1 MKQKYLKWLLF
12 TVVLL
17 ALLIISALFSL
28 TTGEFSI
35 SLKDVFR
42 LLNEKE
48 GMDYFVLSE
57 LRIPR
62 VLLGFAVGGGLS
74 LSGVILQGIFRNPL
88 VEPYTLGV
96 SGGAAVGV
104 AFVIIFG
111 LQITLGTFV
120 LPIAGFGGAILAL
133 VVVGSLGFLRGGV
146 DINKMLLIG
155 VMISF
160 VASSTLMLLMSMS
173 TKDNLQSI
181 VFWMMGSLEESN
193 RFLIK
198 TVVISSLVGL
208 ASSYFFARPLNAL
221 MLGEAKAGHLGVD
234 SKVTIRI
241 LFLIASLLTG
251 ICVAVAGVIGFV
263 GLVIPHF
270 IRLIIGPDHR
280 FLLIG
285 SFLGGGI
292 FLILSDILARTIIA
306 PNELPIGVITG
317 IAGGILFIAVLHQ
330 NKKKSSYG
338 K

>member
-1 MKQKYLKWLLF
+1 MRQKYLRWLLF
-12 TVVLL
+12 TFVLL
-17 ALLIISALFSL
+17 LLLILSALFSL
-28 TTGEFSI
+28 TVGEFSI
-35 SLKDVFR
+35 SIKDIFR
-42 LLNEKE
+42 LLKEKE

-74 LSGVILQGIFRNPL
+74 LAGVILQGIFKNPL

-104 AFVIIFG
+104 AFVIIFS
-111 LQITLGTFV
+111 LEITIGAFV
-120 LPIAGFGGAILAL
+120 LPIAGFGGAILVL
-133 VVVGSLGFLRGGV
+133 VLVGFLGFLRGGI

-160 VASSTLMLLMSMS
+160 VASSTLMLLMSIS
-173 TKDNLQSI
+173 TKDSLQSI

-193 RFLIK
+193 KLLIK
-198 TVVISSLVGL
+198 TVIISSFVGL
-208 ASSYFFARPLNAL
+208 VSSYFFARPLNAL
-221 MLGEAKAGHLGVD
+221 MLGEEKAGHLGVD
-234 SKVTIRI
+234 SKIAIRI

-317 IAGGILFIAVLHQ
+317 IAGGILFIVVLHQ
-330 NKKKSSYG
+330 NKKRSSYG
-338 K
+338 N